1 MAIQERRLG
10 TQHRSVAISLKEVAG
25 TLRQLH
31 RDAEASQDI
40 ERSLRI
46 WTAAGAPDDPEYAEA
61 LALAADIRAQR
72 GNVAEAVRTYDRAVA
87 IYERVSGGAHPGVA
101 QVRMGLARTMART
114 ARKKQALELAD
125 GAEEV
130 GREHLRLMLRSLP
143 ERQALNYASV
153 RPRGVDLMLSLVG
166 VTPGAEREAI
176 DAVIRSRA
184 LVLDEVAA
192 RRRGLTARTASAGED
207 ALAVALTSAQKR
219 LGNLVVKGPGSMP
232 LARYDQ
238 LVEAAR
244 RESEQAERRL
254 TAASADFRLE
264 RSLAQ
269 AGLDALGTA
278 LPPSTA
284 LVSFVR
290 YQQLS
295 LDASPKAPASDNNA
309 PSGETPS
316 YLAFVLSHGRQPVAI
331 KLGSAASL
339 EALVSTWRADIA
351 AAAFRQR
358 AVASRGSSGD
368 AGLAIRRRIW
378 TRFPLVAG
386 ARTIFV
392 VPDGAL
398 SLPPWPRCPLRAV
411 ISSTSRRPSII

>member
-1 MAIQERRLG
+1 M
-10 TQHRSVAISLKEVAG
+10 AG

-31 RDAEASQDI
+31 RDAEASRSI
-40 ERSLRI
+40 ERALRI

-61 LALAADIRAQR
+61 LALAADIRAER
-72 GNVAEAVRTYDRAVA
+72 GNLAEAVRTYDRAVA
-87 IYERVSGGAHPGVA
+87 IYERVSGSNHPGVT

-114 ARKKQALELAD
+114 ARKKTALELAD

-143 ERQALNYASV
+143 ERQALNYAGV

-192 RRRGLTARTASAGED
+192 RRRGVTERTASGGED

-244 RESEQAERRL
+244 RDSEQAERRL

-264 RSLAQ
+264 RSRAQ
-269 AGLDALGTA
+269 AGLDAVGSA
-278 LPPSTA
+278 LPPRTA

-295 LDASPKAPASDNNA
+295 MGASPKAPAGDHKV

-316 YLAFVLSHGRQPVAI
+316 YLAFVLIHGRQPVAI
-331 KLGSAASL
+331 KLGSAASI
-339 EALVSTWRADIA
+339 ETLVSTWRADIA
-351 AAAFRQR
+351 AAAFRQPT
-358 AVASRGSSGD
+358 AASRSSSGE
-368 AGLAIRRRIW
+368 AGVAIRRRIW
-378 TRFPLVAG
+378 DPIAPLVAG

-398 SLPPWPRCPLRAV
+398 SLVPFAALPVDGGYLIDTGTA
-411 ISSTSRRPSII
+411 PSLSDRGA

>member
-1 MAIQERRLG
+1 M
-10 TQHRSVAISLKEVAG
+10 
-25 TLRQLH
+25 
-31 RDAEASQDI
+31 
-40 ERSLRI
+40 RI
-46 WTAAGAPDDPEYAEA
+46 WTAAGAPDDPEYAAA
-61 LALAADIRAQR
+61 LALAADIRAER

-87 IYERVSGGAHPGVA
+87 IYERVSGSAHPGVA
-101 QVRMGLARTMART
+101 QVRMGLARTMVRT
-114 ARKKQALELAD
+114 ARKKAALELAD

-192 RRRGLTARTASAGED
+192 RRRGLTARTASGGED

-232 LARYDQ
+232 LAQYDQ

-244 RESEQAERRL
+244 RDSEQAERRL

-264 RSLAQ
+264 RSRAQ
-269 AGLDALGTA
+269 AGLDALGSA

-295 LDASPKAPASDNNA
+295 LDASPKAPARTTGA
-309 PSGETPS
+309 VPARRRHTC
-316 YLAFVLSHGRQPVAI
+316 AFVLSHGRQPVADQA
-331 KLGSAASL
+331 G
-339 EALVSTWRADIA
+339 
-351 AAAFRQR
+351 FRR
-358 AVASRGSSGD
+358 EHRD
-368 AGLAIRRRIW
+368 AGVH
-378 TRFPLVAG
+378 VAG
-386 ARTIFV
+386 RHRRCR
-392 VPDGAL
+392 VPAANGGE
-398 SLPPWPRCPLRAV
+398 SRFLR
-411 ISSTSRRPSII
+411 